1 MTEKMKSYLHIIKKK
16 LEFNAETKIKDF
28 FGNNSDIEI
37 EVNDVNNILPTVPFQ
52 KYNILFKSSN
62 GINAKVE
69 IDYKDTMENM
79 LKYYLYYIKH
89 PELIN
94 SKDKI
99 KFLYKEQQ
107 INFGDKNVAGKIFKN
122 EKNPKIIVT
131 DINNYLLNYSL
142 NENDSPKINVRFQLE
157 RCYDF
162 PSLNKYNNFLLHD
175 SDEWRYFR
183 IRFGWK
189 EFDCKKSDRDII
201 LIVNYG
207 ITVDELLKKFL
218 CKIHHPELIDS
229 NKIFFVYNANRIY
242 DN

>member
-1 MTEKMKSYLHIIKKK
+1 MWHTELYDREDEIIFTYNQKK

-62 GINAKVE
+62 GINVKVE

-107 INFGDKNVAGKIFKN
+107 INFGDKNFAGKIFKN

-142 NENDSPKINVRFQLE
+142 
-157 RCYDF
+157 
-162 PSLNKYNNFLLHD
+162 
-175 SDEWRYFR
+175 
-183 IRFGWK
+183 
-189 EFDCKKSDRDII
+189 KK
-201 LIVNYG
+201 
-207 ITVDELLKKFL
+207 
-218 CKIHHPELIDS
+218 
-229 NKIFFVYNANRIY
+229 
-242 DN
+242 